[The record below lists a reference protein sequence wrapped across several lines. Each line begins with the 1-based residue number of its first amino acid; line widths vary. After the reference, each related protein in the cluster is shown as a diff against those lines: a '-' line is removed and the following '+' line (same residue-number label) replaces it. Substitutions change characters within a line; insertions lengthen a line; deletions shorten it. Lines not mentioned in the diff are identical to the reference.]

1 MTDAL
6 PTLIGVVLVAC
17 AAGLALLPLLERT
30 PAAPGPT
37 TGAEPAAEAER
48 FRLYRQV
55 LELEFDAQTGKLA
68 ADDLEALRAELLGR
82 AGQLLRTELAQTTTT
97 GPVDDVES
105 AVEREIAAA
114 RRAFAEARRGAQAG
128 IASP

>member
-6 PTLIGVVLVAC
+6 PTLVGVVLVAC

-30 PAAPGPT
+30 PPAPESAP
-37 TGAEPAAEAER
+37 GAEPGAEAER

-68 ADDLEALRAELLGR
+68 ADDLEALRGELLGR
-82 AGQLLRTELAQTTTT
+82 AGQLLRTERAQTTT
-97 GPVDDVES
+97 GPEDDVES

-114 RRAFAEARRGAQAG
+114 RRAFAEARRGAQAE
-128 IASP
+128 IVSP